1 MAPSTPW
8 INRDDCSV
16 LYFFASL
23 IASLMATASG
33 TFQYAAVRWFYD
45 VSQLGAVTTKGV
57 SPVPWEGNPGIRTA
71 EGPSSNINAVGL
83 QNPGVDHYL
92 EDDLPKLKAINATVI
107 ANVAGHCDD
116 DYAEVVSKLDDSPAD
131 MLEINVSCPNV
142 SAGGM
147 SVGTDPVALSRLIT
161 RLRKLTDKKMIV
173 KLTPNVT
180 DITVPAR
187 AAVEHGADAL
197 SMINTL
203 KGMRITIRT
212 GKPIIAN
219 VTGGVSG
226 PAVLPVG
233 LAAVYRV
240 RTALPE
246 IPIIGLGGIDSGEK
260 ALEYLYAGANAVEVG
275 AAALFDVALNQTD
288 QPLVRICVD
297 VELQVEHAVQGFFV
311 EHHDALDNDHVAR
324 FDMHGLLHAVACQH
338 GIGRDIDG
346 PARAHHG

>member
-1 MAPSTPW
+1 MVRSLLANVWDGVNEMIDDTQHENLYGSYEWKHPTQVAGVPW
-8 INRDDCSV
+8 KNPV
-16 LYFFASL
+16 
-23 IASLMATASG
+23 ATASG

-116 DYAEVVSKLDDSPAD
+116 DYVEVVSKLNDSPAD

-187 AAVEHGADAL
+187 AAVEHDQHTARHAHQHSHWRTDHRPCDRRRFRTGRAADGTRGRVEDPL
-197 SMINTL
+197 
-203 KGMRITIRT
+203 RIT
-212 GKPIIAN
+212 
-219 VTGGVSG
+219 
-226 PAVLPVG
+226 
-233 LAAVYRV
+233 
-240 RTALPE
+240 
-246 IPIIGLGGIDSGEK
+246 
-260 ALEYLYAGANAVEVG
+260 
-275 AAALFDVALNQTD
+275 
-288 QPLVRICVD
+288 
-297 VELQVEHAVQGFFV
+297 EHS
-311 EHHDALDNDHVAR
+311 DHRHRWHR
-324 FDMHGLLHAVACQH
+324 F
-338 GIGRDIDG
+338 R
-346 PARAHHG
+346 